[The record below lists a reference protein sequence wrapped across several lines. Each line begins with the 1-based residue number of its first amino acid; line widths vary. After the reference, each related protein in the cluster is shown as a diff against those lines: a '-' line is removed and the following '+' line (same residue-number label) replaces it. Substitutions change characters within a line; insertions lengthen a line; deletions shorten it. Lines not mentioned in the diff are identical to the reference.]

1 MGYLENI
8 DRGYQEQANL
18 AAYWAGKDAQKQHEA
33 HKVMQDL
40 VNLRNQHIANQQ
52 PSGGGG
58 GGGGQT
64 AEQVQAAIDAALAQ
78 QRRDDKARKDQ
89 EAKAILTSRFKEF
102 GGMEGLINDLDRLI
116 REWGNNTDVIMA
128 KIPETETYKTR
139 FKGLV
144 DLRKKGV
151 TDIRNESEYLGLER
165 EYRSVFREAGMRD
178 FLGPDGTQT
187 QFDAIA
193 ELVSD
198 YSVSVN
204 EVRSRVNDAARVVAD
219 TSQETIDALQEYYGL
234 DMATLTE
241 YVLDPVRTQDKIN
254 QISNATLLGGGAARA
269 GLDVGLSTAEKLA
282 DVGGNQDMN
291 AGVYQQQFT
300 KAATLR
306 DATERLAGIEDTTLT
321 DSEVLESSMD
331 LDADAKKKVKG
342 LQSRE
347 RARFGGSSGI
357 TSSSLATN
365 N

>member
-1 MGYLENI
+1 MGYGDTLFINQPNAGHKGASAS
-8 DRGYQEQANL
+8 DR
-18 AAYWAGKDAQKQHEA
+18 AAGAAPAPTPAPSMDFTTQP
-33 HKVMQDL
+33 QD
-40 VNLRNQHIANQQ
+40 RQPQQQQQQ
-52 PSGGGG
+52 PSGPSA
-58 GGGGQT
+58 
-64 AEQVQAAIDAALAQ
+64 AEVQAMIDNALAAQ
-78 QRRDDKARKDQ
+78 AAAQKRRKDQ

-102 GGMEGLINDLDRLI
+102 GGMEGLIGDLDRLI
-116 REWGNNTDVIMA
+116 REWGNNIDVIMA

-165 EYRSVFREAGMRD
+165 EYRSVFRESGMRD
-178 FLGPDGTQT
+178 FLGEDGTQT

-269 GLDVGLSTAEKLA
+269 GLDVGLSTAEKLS

-300 KAATLR
+300 KAAVLR
-306 DATERLAGIEDTTLT
+306 DATGRLAGIEDTTLT

-331 LDADAKKKVKG
+331 LDAGAKKKVKG

>member
-1 MGYLENI
+1 MYAAGNRAGADAQAAAAAAAASQLGNVKLHA
-8 DRGYQEQANL
+8 DVVKHADSWGPTSAPATQQPQEQ
-18 AAYWAGKDAQKQHEA
+18 YSG
-33 HKVMQDL
+33 
-40 VNLRNQHIANQQ
+40 
-52 PSGGGG
+52 PSGPSA
-58 GGGGQT
+58 
-64 AEQVQAAIDAALAQ
+64 AEVQAMIDKALADQ
-78 QRRDDKARKDQ
+78 RAAEKRRRDA

-116 REWGNNTDVIMA
+116 REWGNNVEVIMA
-128 KIPETETYKTR
+128 KIPETETYQKR

-144 DLRKKGV
+144 ELRKKGV

-204 EVRSRVNDAARVVAD
+204 EVRARVNDAARVVAD

-269 GLDVGLSTAEKLA
+269 GLDVGLETAEKLA
-282 DVGGNQDMN
+282 DIGGDQDMN

-306 DATERLAGIEDTTLT
+306 DATARLASIEDTTLT

-331 LDADAKKKVKG
+331 LDAGAKKKVKG

-347 RARFGGSSGI
+347 RARFSGGSGI
-357 TSSSLATN
+357 TSSSLSTN